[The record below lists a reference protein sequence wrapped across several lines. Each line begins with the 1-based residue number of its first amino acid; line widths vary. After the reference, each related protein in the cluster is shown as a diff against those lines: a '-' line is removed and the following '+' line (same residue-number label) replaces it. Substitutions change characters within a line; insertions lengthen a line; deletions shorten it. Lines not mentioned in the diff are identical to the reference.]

1 MQTYDIVIVG
11 GGPGGYTAASRAA
24 ALGQK
29 TALIEAADLGG
40 TCLNRGC
47 IPSKTYLRHAEAYR
61 EVLHA
66 GQFGIETGDVH
77 FSYNSMVDRKNN
89 VIKTL
94 RQGVASLM
102 KAGKIDVL
110 RGRGTIHPDLTVS
123 ADDAG
128 KETVVQGK
136 KIIAAMGSTPAVP
149 PIKGIDQA
157 SYHTSDTIFEMD
169 RMPERLT
176 IIGAGYIGVEFASI
190 YAAFGV
196 KVTLVEMA
204 DRIIPLEDSD
214 AGDELTKTLLDQNV
228 TIVTNAAVE
237 EIKDGTSTVINQGGS
252 RSVLEADVLLIS
264 TGRRANLEALAEL
277 DLKQDGP
284 YIQTNSMM
292 QTSRPEIYA
301 IGDLAGGWQLAHA
314 ASAEGTIAAE
324 HASGETPN
332 INMQLIP
339 RCIYTYPEVASIGF
353 SEAELQKE
361 GRAYKTSK
369 TPLRINGK
377 SLTAGNTKGFMKL
390 FSDEKYGEIL
400 GAVLV
405 GPHVTE
411 MIAEPEAFMQ
421 LEGTLEEWKAMV
433 HPHPTLSE
441 SLHETAVSLLNK
453 Q

>member
-24 ALGQK
+24 ALGKK
-29 TALIEAADLGG
+29 TALVEAADLGG

-66 GQFGIETGDVH
+66 GQFGIETGEIR
-77 FSYNSMVDRKNN
+77 FSYDSMLKRKND
-89 VIKTL
+89 VIQTL
-94 RQGVASLM
+94 RGGVASLM
-102 KAGKIDVL
+102 KAGKIDVMA
-110 RGRGTIHPDLTVS
+110 GWGTIHPDLTVS
-123 ADDAG
+123 VESAG
-128 KETVVQGK
+128 TKTVIQGK

-149 PIKGIDQA
+149 PIKGIEQA
-157 SYHTSDTIFEMD
+157 SYHTSDTIFDMD

-196 KVTLVEMA
+196 EVTLVEMA

-214 AGDELTKTLLDQNV
+214 AGDELKRTLLDQNV
-228 TIVTNAAVE
+228 TILTNTAVE
-237 EIKDGTSTVINQGGS
+237 EIKDGTNTVINKDGS

-264 TGRRANLEALAEL
+264 TGRRANLQALKEL
-277 DLKQDGP
+277 DLEKDGP
-284 YIQTNSMM
+284 YVRTNKAM
-292 QTSRPEIYA
+292 QTSHPDIYA

-324 HASGETPN
+324 HASGRTPN

-339 RCIYTYPEVASIGF
+339 RCIYTYPEVASVGF
-353 SEAELQKE
+353 SEAELLKE
-361 GRAYKTSK
+361 GRAYKTSR

-441 SLHETAVSLLNK
+441 SLHDTAVSLLNK
-453 Q
+453 L